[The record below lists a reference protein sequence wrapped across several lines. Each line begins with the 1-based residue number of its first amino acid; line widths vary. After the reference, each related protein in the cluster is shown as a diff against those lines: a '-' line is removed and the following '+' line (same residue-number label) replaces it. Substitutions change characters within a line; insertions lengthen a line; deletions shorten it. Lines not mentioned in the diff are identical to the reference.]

1 MLTHGELLLVTTTLH
16 IVEPNATSASP
27 ELVQRLLNHKNDT
40 FHQALESQ
48 ARNSKR
54 SRSHQ
59 KLCWRDNPRTGKQQ
73 PCREEGM
80 PASSTP
86 PTPQTKNAN

>member
-1 MLTHGELLLVTTTLH
+1 VPPPSSCSACSTTKMTHS
-16 IVEPNATSASP
+16 I
-27 ELVQRLLNHKNDT
+27 RHKNDT

-59 KLCWRDNPRTGKQQ
+59 KLCWRDNSRTGKQQ

>member
-40 FHQALESQ
+40 FHQA
-48 ARNSKR
+48 
-54 SRSHQ
+54 Q
-59 KLCWRDNPRTGKQQ
+59 K
-73 PCREEGM
+73 
-80 PASSTP
+80 
-86 PTPQTKNAN
+86 